1 MADGPKI
8 VNTERRRIVPCVV
21 RETPGRDRTL
31 TFVASTEVVA
41 MDGDI
46 IKADGWDLDTRY
58 ASNPQF
64 LWSHNS
70 SILPLGK
77 GIDWR
82 IVTDKGEPRLE
93 IDVEF
98 AGPEQDHEFADRV
111 YLMYL
116 TGFLRAVSVGYIVHG
131 YESPDK
137 DARKELGLDDYGYVV
152 TKAELIE
159 LSAVVVGSD
168 PNALIQDGQVP
179 RKMYDAAMAV
189 RAAAPVADRAEIDG
203 ALKDFILEPKKT
215 PLGLPNTVT
224 NEDRDGYPVKPRAT
238 FPTLDEVRA
247 VVREEMRAAV
257 EDLRA
262 GGSVA
267 PEPPDDPPEGSE
279 RDPDDL
285 YGLNDKLKELI

>member
-8 VNTERRRIVPCVV
+8 LGTDRRRIVPCGV
-21 RETPGRDRTL
+21 RETSGRDRTL
-31 TFVASTEVVA
+31 TFIASTEVVA

-46 IKADGWDLDTRY
+46 IRVDGWDLDTRY
-58 ASNPQF
+58 ATNPQF

-77 GIDWR
+77 GVDWR
-82 IVTDKGEPRLE
+82 IITDKGEPRLE

-116 TGFLRAVSVGYIVHG
+116 TGFLRAVSVGYVVHG

-137 DARKELGLDDYGYVV
+137 DAREELGLDDYGYVV

-168 PNALIQDGQVP
+168 PNALIQGGQVP
-179 RKMYDAAMAV
+179 REMQEAVLAV
-189 RAAAPVADRAEIDG
+189 RAASPEADRPAWDDVIRQLPGEW
-203 ALKDFILEPKKT
+203 AL
-215 PLGLPNTVT
+215 T
-224 NEDRDGYPVKPRAT
+224 NEAPKTDPAMTRADLSSLT
-238 FPTLDEVRA
+238 DEVVALRED
-247 VVREEMRAAV
+247 VRGLR

-267 PEPPDDPPEGSE
+267 AEPPDDPPEGSE
-279 RDPDDL
+279 RDPDDF
-285 YGLNDKLKELI
+285 YGLNVKLKELI